1 MTRLAYLLN
10 LDYILTIIRLLHCM
24 RELKN
29 ILYEQVSR
37 IGKAL
42 ASPKRLELI
51 ELLCQSE
58 KTVEMLSQQA
68 DISVKLASAHLKEL
82 RTARLVDTRK
92 EGKYVFYRLAEQG
105 VADLWVNLR
114 GLAEER
120 LVDLQMGLNSL
131 VTHGNDLRGVDRSS
145 ILKQARSGE
154 VVVIDVR
161 PEDEFAAGHLPY
173 ARSMPL
179 PEIKKRLN
187 ELPKNRPVV
196 AYCRGPFCMM
206 AKDAVALL
214 EKRGYQAFRLDD
226 GVAEWR
232 ARGLPVEQS
241 LP

>member
-1 MTRLAYLLN
+1 
-10 LDYILTIIRLLHCM
+10 M

-51 ELLCQSE
+51 ELLCQGE
-58 KTVEMLSQQA
+58 KTVETLSQQA
-68 DISVKLASAHLKEL
+68 DISVKLASAHLKVL

-92 EGKYVFYRLAEQG
+92 DGKYVFYRLAEQG

-120 LVDLQMGLNSL
+120 LVDLQMGLRSM
-131 VTHGNDLRGVDRSS
+131 VAQDNDLRGVDRGS
-145 ILKQARSGE
+145 ILKLARAGE

-161 PEDEFAAGHLPY
+161 PGGEFAAGHLPY
-173 ARSMPL
+173 ARSLPL
-179 PEIKKRLN
+179 AELRKRLG
-187 ELPKNRPVV
+187 ELPNNKPVV

-214 EKRGYQAFRLDD
+214 QKYGYQAFKLDD

-232 ARGLPVEQS
+232 SRGLPIEQ
-241 LP
+241 

>member
-1 MTRLAYLLN
+1 
-10 LDYILTIIRLLHCM
+10 M

-51 ELLCQSE
+51 ELLCQGE
-58 KTVEMLSQQA
+58 KTVETLSQQA
-68 DISVKLASAHLKEL
+68 DISVKLASAHLKVL

-92 EGKYVFYRLAEQG
+92 DGKYVFYRLAEQG

-120 LVDLQMGLNSL
+120 LVDLQMGLRSM
-131 VTHGNDLRGVDRSS
+131 VAQDNDLRGVDRGS
-145 ILKQARSGE
+145 ILKLARDGE

-161 PEDEFAAGHLPY
+161 PGGEFAAGHLPY
-173 ARSMPL
+173 ARSLPL
-179 PEIKKRLN
+179 AELRKRLG
-187 ELPKNRPVV
+187 ELPNNKPVV

-214 EKRGYQAFRLDD
+214 KKRGYQAFTLDD

-232 ARGLPVEQS
+232 ARGLPIEQ
-241 LP
+241 

>member
-1 MTRLAYLLN
+1 
-10 LDYILTIIRLLHCM
+10 M

-29 ILYEQVSR
+29 LLYEQVSR

-58 KTVEMLSQQA
+58 KTVETLSQQA

-82 RTARLVDTRK
+82 RAARLVNTRK

-105 VADLWVNLR
+105 VSDLWVSLR

-120 LVDLQMGLNSL
+120 LVDLQMGLRSMVAN
-131 VTHGNDLRGVDRSS
+131 GDDLRGVNRDS
-145 ILKQARSGE
+145 ILRLARTGE

-173 ARSMPL
+173 ARSLPL
-179 PEIKKRLN
+179 HELRKRLN
-187 ELPKNRPVV
+187 EVPKNIPIV

-214 EKRGYQAFRLDD
+214 QKRGYQAFKLDD

-232 ARGLPVEQS
+232 SRGLPIEQ
-241 LP
+241 

>member
-1 MTRLAYLLN
+1 MTALTYSLN
-10 LDYILTIIRLLHCM
+10 LNYIPRIIRLLYRM

-29 ILYEQVSR
+29 LLYEQVSR

-42 ASPKRLELI
+42 ASPKRLELV

-82 RTARLVDTRK
+82 RLARLVDTRK

-120 LVDLQMGLNSL
+120 LVDLQMGLSSM
-131 VTHGNDLRGVDRSS
+131 VIHGSDLRGVDRKS
-145 ILKQARSGE
+145 ILRQARSGE

-161 PEDEFAAGHLPY
+161 PGDEFASGHLPY
-173 ARSMPL
+173 ARSLPL
-179 PEIKKRLN
+179 TELKKRLD
-187 ELPKNRPVV
+187 ELPKNKPVV

-214 EKRGYQAFRLDD
+214 QKRGYQAFTLDD

-232 ARGLPVEQS
+232 ARGLPIEQ
-241 LP
+241 